1 MSHYSFQRSVETPSK
16 YSSSIR
22 LPKQLTSIPQLQVRA
37 LSLYDQSL
45 SESQVCLPRTPP
57 SSPKTPRQDSSMISL
72 NSINPSPL
80 QVLSITPR
88 VRNFNENEKKLT
100 NISSVKIANYE
111 DHAREYLSASDDDK
125 DTNKILSRVKPKLSV
140 CTQSFARPGTAFSV
154 RLLLHNSKR
163 NGSAAKVYYTSSDVQ
178 KKSRQ
183 ISRSQTRLMGPA
195 NEYDDASTAITKT
208 TPRLAPIPQMK
219 SVFGFPKTSSS
230 MHFGFAAGRL
240 GLQGSVS
247 KLKNSQK
254 KIFHTLFFSLKNGLD
269 LFHVEH
275 QLKENLKLR
284 HFV

>member
-57 SSPKTPRQDSSMISL
+57 SSPKTPRQDPSMISL
-72 NSINPSPL
+72 NSINPAPL

-88 VRNFNENEKKLT
+88 IRNFNENEKKLT
-100 NISSVKIANYE
+100 TISSVKIANYE
-111 DHAREYLSASDDDK
+111 DYAREYLSASDDDK
-125 DTNKILSRVKPKLSV
+125 DTNKILSSVKPKLSV

-163 NGSAAKVYYTSSDVQ
+163 NGSATKVHYTSSDLQ
-178 KKSRQ
+178 KNSTEKSRQ
-183 ISRSQTRLMGPA
+183 ISRSQTRLMVPA
-195 NEYDDASTAITKT
+195 NENDDASIAITKT
-208 TPRLAPIPQMK
+208 NTQLASIPQMK

-247 KLKNSQK
+247 K
-254 KIFHTLFFSLKNGLD
+254 
-269 LFHVEH
+269 
-275 QLKENLKLR
+275 
-284 HFV
+284 